1 MALYIF
7 TDLDDTLFQ
16 TRAKC
21 PTHENL
27 RTMALDRQ
35 GQPLSFASTAQQTL
49 LAWLEQG
56 VMIPVTG
63 RNTAALERVNIAFQ
77 SFKITSHGAMVVGPD
92 GCPDK
97 QWLTHLQQHHGW
109 EHWQQRLQTA
119 LMHVDTLRQQQ
130 GLALRCRIIEDQ
142 GLACYLSVKGEAQ
155 ALDEIAAQQ
164 LWDPTLVHRN
174 GENMALLP
182 GYASKANAVAF
193 VLEQLSATD
202 TPVLTLALGD
212 SLTDIPFMQ
221 HCDYAIVPRR
231 SQIQEQLWS

>member
-16 TRAKC
+16 TRGKC
-21 PTHENL
+21 PEQADLSTI
-27 RTMALDRQ
+27 ALDKQ
-35 GQPLSFASTAQQTL
+35 GQPLSFATGPQRTL
-49 LAWLEQG
+49 LDWLHQG

-63 RNTAALERVNIAFQ
+63 RNTAALERVNLTFQ

-92 GCPDK
+92 GYPDG
-97 QWLTHLQQHHGW
+97 QWLDNLRQHHAWEQWQRHLQDVLL
-109 EHWQQRLQTA
+109 RIDA
-119 LMHVDTLRQQQ
+119 LRQQQ
-130 GLALRCRIIEDQ
+130 SLALRCRIIEDQ
-142 GLACYLSVKGEAQ
+142 GLACYLSVKGEAW
-155 ALDEIAAQQ
+155 ALDQVAAEH

-193 VLEQLSATD
+193 VLKRLNITDGSA
-202 TPVLTLALGD
+202 LTLALGD
-212 SLTDIPFMQ
+212 SLTDLPFMQ
-221 HCDYAIVPRR
+221 LCDYAMVPRR